1 MEQLPN
7 ELVRHIRSFVYPYNW
22 RTCKKKEAVLVSGL
36 FKSAREA
43 VWLEDEERYEWTLF
57 GLIFLLN
64 LPHSYHHSLGRPPLI
79 PPLDEYYRNDYMGD
93 VDLIPQYYRKDY
105 IGSYIHRIQWING

>member
-7 ELVRHIRSFVYPYNW
+7 ELVRHIRSFVYPFNW
-22 RTCKKKEAVLVSGL
+22 RTCKKKEAVLVSRI

-43 VWLEDEERYEWTLF
+43 VWLEDDEKYEWTLF
-57 GLIFLLN
+57 GLIFLLT
-64 LPHSYHHSLGRPPLI
+64 LPHRFHHALGRPRLI
-79 PPLDEYYRNDYMGD
+79 PPLDEYYRSDYMGHF
-93 VDLIPQYYRKDY
+93 DLIPQCERKDY